1 MFTKSVYLAAALAIA
16 LVAFALGQLAPGTGV
31 PFVALASTLWTA
43 YVVARQRRI
52 RSR

>member
-1 MFTKSVYLAAALAIA
+1 MLAKSVYLAVAFAIA
-16 LVAFALGQLAPGTGV
+16 LAAFVLGQLAPGAGV
-31 PFVALASTLWTA
+31 PLVALATTVWTA